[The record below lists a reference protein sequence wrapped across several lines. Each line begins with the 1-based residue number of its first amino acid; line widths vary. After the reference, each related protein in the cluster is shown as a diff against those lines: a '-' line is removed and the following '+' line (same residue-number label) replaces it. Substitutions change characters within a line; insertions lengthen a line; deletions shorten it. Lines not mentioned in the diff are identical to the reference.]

1 MSSFFIFTKK
11 AVCTVVMLILA
22 GNTFIVFRNILSL
35 VYMLMVLAVC
45 IMVVFEN
52 GNPLKT
58 LSWLLV
64 VLFIPVG
71 GIVIYMVFGRNYR
84 KQKIYKSKSIA
95 DSARLADHAD
105 RQAMLLSTVLAGES
119 EAVRS
124 KEHLIHLMLKNNRSL
139 LTHDNRLELL
149 VNGIEA
155 FPAMLDAIAS
165 ARHFIHLEF
174 YRFEPD
180 RLGMKFSELMMRK
193 AKEGVTVRVIY
204 DDVGSWSI
212 KKPYIRMMREAGV
225 NIYPF
230 MPVRFP
236 ILSSKINYRNHRKI
250 LVVDGRVGFVGG
262 LNIADKYLDGLPHLG
277 PWIDTHLRVE
287 GEAVAALD
295 RVFITDWDFVSGEEL
310 PPDGSLEHVVPTGH
324 RSLVQVASS
333 GPDTDWATIMQVYF
347 SAIAT
352 ARSSIYM
359 TSPYFSPDESLLT
372 ALKTAAL
379 SGVDIRMIFPESSDS
394 IIANWNTR
402 SYIEELLDAGVGI
415 YLYRNGFIHSK
426 YLLVDNIFSSVGSP
440 NLDVRSFDLDFEVTA
455 LIYDEEFAQR
465 LGELFAEDLK
475 NSVMIT
481 PEEWKVRRRRDRY
494 KESVARI
501 FGPLY

>member
-1 MSSFFIFTKK
+1 MI
-11 AVCTVVMLILA
+11 LLA
-22 GNTFIVFRNILSL
+22 GNSFAVLRNIISIIYL
-35 VYMLMVLAVC
+35 VSVFAICLMVVL
-45 IMVVFEN
+45 EN

-64 VLFIPVG
+64 ILFIPVVG
-71 GIVIYMVFGRNYR
+71 MVFYFTFGRNYR
-84 KQKIYKSKSIA
+84 KQKIYKRKSIE
-95 DSARLADHAD
+95 DRARLADHAD
-105 RQAMLLSTVLAGES
+105 RQAMLLSAALSGES
-119 EAVRS
+119 RAVRS

-139 LTHDNRLELL
+139 LTDDNQLDLL
-149 VNGIEA
+149 VNGKEA

-165 ARHFIHLEF
+165 ATRFIHLEF

-180 RLGMKFSELMMRK
+180 NLGMEFSELMMKK
-193 AKEGVTVRVIY
+193 AREGVTVRFIY
-204 DDVGSWSI
+204 DDVGSWRI
-212 KKPYIRMMREAGV
+212 RKPFLRMMREAGV
-225 NIYPF
+225 EIYPF
-230 MPVRFP
+230 MPVRLP

-250 LVVDGRVGFVGG
+250 LVVDGKVGFVGG
-262 LNIADKYLDGLPHLG
+262 FNIADKYLEGLPHLG
-277 PWIDTHLRVE
+277 PWIDTHLRIR

-295 RVFITDWDFVSGEEL
+295 RVFVTDWDFVSGEEL
-310 PPDGSLEHVVPTGH
+310 PPDSSLEHVVSTGH

-333 GPDTDWATIMQVYF
+333 GPDTDWATILQVYF

-359 TSPYFSPDESLLT
+359 TSPYFSPDDSLLT

-379 SGVDIRMIFPESSDS
+379 SGVEVKMIFPEYSDS

-402 SYIEELLDAGVGI
+402 SYIEELLDAGIGV
-415 YLYRNGFIHSK
+415 YLHRNGFIHSK
-426 YLLVDNIFSSVGSP
+426 YLLVDGVFSSVGSP

-455 LIYDEEFAQR
+455 LIYDEEFASR
-465 LGELFAEDLK
+465 LGALFAEDLK
-475 NSVMIT
+475 NCVRVT
-481 PEEWKVRRRRDRY
+481 REEWAGRRRRDRY